1 MALSLLLLTAPALVL
16 DGSISRR
23 QLATAA
29 AAAVGTL
36 PFAPLRVLADDDG
49 GFDGY
54 KDRPDYPEATAA
66 QVSALDDAAAKRA
79 EFKKREAAYRKAWR
93 REISN
98 LEFAANDEEFIDATA
113 AQDRPAPPDLRELR
127 PVEFFPD
134 TDHDLFFSRL
144 LLDDGKARLAAATGS
159 QKPDV
164 GWARGEI
171 PVGRREF
178 RFVTRG
184 SKQVSPCHHEIL
196 GDGSDFP

>member
-1 MALSLLLLTAPALVL
+1 MTLISLLLAAPALVL

-79 EFKKREAAYRKAWR
+79 EFRSEAGTGR
-93 REISN
+93 RGGEISPRVCG
-98 LEFAANDEEFIDATA
+98 NDEEFIDAVRNLLTMIE
-113 AQDRPAPPDLRELR
+113 Q
-127 PVEFFPD
+127 FGGD
-134 TDHDLFFSRL
+134 TLPN
-144 LLDDGKARLAAATGS
+144 GKG
-159 QKPDV
+159 
-164 GWARGEI
+164 
-171 PVGRREF
+171 
-178 RFVTRG
+178 
-184 SKQVSPCHHEIL
+184 
-196 GDGSDFP
+196 

>member
-1 MALSLLLLTAPALVL
+1 MALVSLLLTAPALVL

-66 QVSALDDAAAKRA
+66 QGAALDDAAAKRA

-98 LEFAANDEEFIDATA
+98 LEFASNDEEFIDAVRNLLTMIE
-113 AQDRPAPPDLRELR
+113 Q
-127 PVEFFPD
+127 FGGD
-134 TDHDLFFSRL
+134 TLPN
-144 LLDDGKARLAAATGS
+144 GK
-159 QKPDV
+159 
-164 GWARGEI
+164 
-171 PVGRREF
+171 
-178 RFVTRG
+178 G
-184 SKQVSPCHHEIL
+184 SKVELEQVYVIQKDKLGKNARMAFLQLDSKATQLASPKREGIE
-196 GDGSDFP
+196 D

>member
-1 MALSLLLLTAPALVL
+1 MTLFSLLLTAPALVL

-36 PFAPLRVLADDDG
+36 PFAPLRVLAADDDG

-98 LEFAANDEEFIDATA
+98 LEFAANDEEFIDAVRNLLTMIE
-113 AQDRPAPPDLRELR
+113 Q
-127 PVEFFPD
+127 FGGD
-134 TDHDLFFSRL
+134 TLPN
-144 LLDDGKARLAAATGS
+144 GK
-159 QKPDV
+159 
-164 GWARGEI
+164 
-171 PVGRREF
+171 
-178 RFVTRG
+178 G
-184 SKQVSPCHHEIL
+184 SKVELEQVYVIQKDKLGKNARMAFLQLDSKATQLASPKREGIE
-196 GDGSDFP
+196 D